1 MSRKK
6 LLEKIFEKGHMI
18 YRAVYRIAERE
29 DWLQCLRLGHFASAD
44 LKREGF
50 IHCSEKHQVLRT
62 AAKYYA
68 GKTDLVLL
76 EIDETQIEQNLK
88 REDLTGKGERFPHIY
103 AAIPIAAVVHHAALL
118 VDSEGRF
125 TLPFDLPFAD

>member
-6 LLEKIFEKGHMI
+6 LLEKIFEKDHMI

-88 REDLTGKGERFPHIY
+88 REDLVGKGELFPHVYGAIPM
-103 AAIPIAAVVHHAALL
+103 AAILRHFALPTAS
-118 VDSEGRF
+118 DGR
-125 TLPFDLPFAD
+125 FDLPFTL